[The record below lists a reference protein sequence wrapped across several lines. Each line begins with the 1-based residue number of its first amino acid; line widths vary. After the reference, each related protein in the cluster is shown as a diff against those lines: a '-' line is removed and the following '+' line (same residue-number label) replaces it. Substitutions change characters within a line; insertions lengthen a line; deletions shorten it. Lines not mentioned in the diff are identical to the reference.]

1 MVTKGNKIA
10 STARVDTE
18 VGTTGKRQ
26 DGYVIII
33 KHIQLTEFA
42 NEIWGLAPRAVH
54 QAIGIFD
61 L

>member
-10 STARVDTE
+10 PTARVDPK
-18 VGTTGKRQ
+18 VDTTGKLQ

-33 KHIQLTEFA
+33 KHIELTEFGV
-42 NEIWGLAPRAVH
+42 WLAARAVH